1 MADKASEVIDPD
13 TEAEILER
21 MSQGKGIY
29 NHERARKADI
39 VSRMNRLGIPVP
51 KSVNKMSADSLQ
63 NLIDEHRRQQLQIN
77 KAGGGYVKKYAH
89 GGGVRKAKFMDS

>member
-13 TEAEILER
+13 TEAEGEDPR
-21 MSQGKGIY
+21 WNY
-29 NHERARKADI
+29 ERARKADI
-39 VSRMNRLGIPVP
+39 VSRMNQLNIPVP
-51 KSVNKMSADSLQ
+51 RSVNEMSADSLQ
-63 NLIDEHRRQQLQIN
+63 KILDEARRQQLQIN